1 MAFILLFKSHF
12 TVLVNYLLVQW
23 TQLDEYCTLGSN
35 YRLMIICDMLMFV
48 GVMNFGQVQKNKVR
62 RCKNFTVKF

>member
-35 YRLMIICDMLMFV
+35 YRLMIILFV

-62 RCKNFTVKF
+62 RYEKFLVKF